1 MYNILYLIHCLFH
14 FSIFYNYYNCKNN
27 YKHIYEIYTIK

>member
-14 FSIFYNYYNCKNN
+14 FSIFYNNCKND
-27 YKHIYEIYTIK
+27 YKYIYEIYTIK